1 MERPRRSKD
10 NSPSKHETRE
20 ARYMRLRADVQQ
32 WIEREQEKKH
42 AKERYDPHTNSINPL
57 HLTET
62 DLDFWEEIQ
71 RQKQGQEFP
80 MSVWQRYNAEAQA
93 EMRSKE
99 NFRAAMGNKVAVIIA
114 QNRIEKSQ
122 G

>member
-1 MERPRRSKD
+1 
-10 NSPSKHETRE
+10 
-20 ARYMRLRADVQQ
+20 
-32 WIEREQEKKH
+32 
-42 AKERYDPHTNSINPL
+42 
-57 HLTET
+57 
-62 DLDFWEEIQ
+62 
-71 RQKQGQEFP
+71 